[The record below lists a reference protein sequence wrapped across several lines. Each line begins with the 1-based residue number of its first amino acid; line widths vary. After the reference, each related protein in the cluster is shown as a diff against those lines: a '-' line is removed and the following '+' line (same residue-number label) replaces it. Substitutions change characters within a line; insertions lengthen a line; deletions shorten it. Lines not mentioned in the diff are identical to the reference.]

1 MLSGYDLL
9 QLVLQLVHVLRLA
22 PVCGRRQ
29 CLLHPL
35 LPRRRLELLPDL
47 LVVALPANQQ
57 IVSVRISQR
66 LPDLTIHN
74 FRIPVP
80 VAR

>member
-29 CLLHPL
+29 CLFHPL

-57 IVSVRISQR
+57 IVSVRISQP
-66 LPDLTIHN
+66 LPDLDHS
-74 FRIPVP
+74 
-80 VAR
+80 